1 MNLVVVRIF
10 PHNNNR
16 FPVCLVFHVVT
27 QHRSSISLHLFQYSH
42 PDIPMTFNWRRPFT
56 RRQSD
61 GLTNSES
68 HYRPNGPFDGDGGT
82 VSDGSL
88 QYTVEK
94 GGNDSPPAYQEA
106 TGAPVEVN
114 SPLGY
119 SVGPL
124 SIIMLNIGKMIGT
137 GVYSTREQPLHLFSH
152 PSSSAFSVRTIMGW
166 C

>member
-1 MNLVVVRIF
+1 M
-10 PHNNNR
+10 
-16 FPVCLVFHVVT
+16 
-27 QHRSSISLHLFQYSH
+27 S
-42 PDIPMTFNWRRPFT
+42 FNWRRPFT
-56 RRQSD
+56 RRQGD
-61 GLTNSES
+61 DLAKSES
-68 HYRPNGPFDGDGGT
+68 HYRPNGPFNGDGGT

-137 GVYSTREQPLHLFSH
+137 GVYSTREQPLKFF
-152 PSSSAFSVRTIMGW
+152 PSSTSAFSVRAIMDW

>member
-1 MNLVVVRIF
+1 M
-10 PHNNNR
+10 
-16 FPVCLVFHVVT
+16 
-27 QHRSSISLHLFQYSH
+27 QSIATAMS
-42 PDIPMTFNWRRPFT
+42 FNWRRPFT
-56 RRQSD
+56 RRQGD
-61 GLTNSES
+61 LVNANNES
-68 HYRPNGPFDGDGGT
+68 HYRPDGSFDGGDGGT

-137 GVYSTREQPLHLFSH
+137 GVYSTRELPDPSLK
-152 PSSSAFSVRTIMGW
+152 PSSLHFIYFHVLFFSLRAVCLGW
-166 C
+166 SVLTGS